1 MLIVLCL
8 GEFYSLMSFVGTV
21 LERSERS
28 SSGALWNVLN
38 MKTFFKQ
45 FMEKK
50 NSYLSV
56 FRKGDLQGTSLSFPC
71 WYSSSDYLLSIYQV
85 SIARSNR
92 WYWWKGYWGDYW
104 SKLFKREVFNNFC
117 CTHIHDP
124 TFLLLF
130 GVLGRFLKYFMTSSV
145 ST

>member
-1 MLIVLCL
+1 MLGPFWSVLNVL
-8 GEFYSLMSFVGTV
+8 LRERYETFWIWKRFWYSL
-21 LERSERS
+21 
-28 SSGALWNVLN
+28 W
-38 MKTFFKQ
+38 
-45 FMEKK
+45 KK

-145 ST
+145 GT